1 MPRAGRKQQ
10 LPVLR
15 WSNDREHDLGIS
27 SLLRKRLVHQVGVGH
42 NRFLYVDELDGVL
55 PFGPDGVGDDA
66 DGERVL
72 SQMLIGRSSSTLLW
86 KIDKERTLMK
96 V

>member
-1 MPRAGRKQQ
+1 MSRAGRKQQ

-15 WSNDREHDLGIS
+15 WSNDREHDLRIS
-27 SLLRKRLVHQVGVGH
+27 SFLRKRLVHQVGVGH
-42 NRFLYVDELDGVL
+42 DCFLDVDELDGVL
-55 PFGPDGVGDDA
+55 AFGPDGVGDDA

-72 SQMLIGRSSSTLLW
+72 GQVFIGRSSSTLFW